1 MPLPQSAPTPSA
13 AFERFAADTIAR
25 ELAKS
30 QSAPREAVIRR
41 LWATAQYDFYSQH
54 GTLRPMLDEASHPL
68 HDVVAYAAII
78 DREVARLEQ
87 QKPNLRLIRRQ
98 PG

>member
-1 MPLPQSAPTPSA
+1 
-13 AFERFAADTIAR
+13 
-25 ELAKS
+25 
-30 QSAPREAVIRR
+30 
-41 LWATAQYDFYSQH
+41 
-54 GTLRPMLDEASHPL
+54 MLDEAGHPL

-78 DREVARLEQ
+78 DREVARLEK